1 MAHTQEN
8 IKIIFLAVLLTKLF
22 VMIINLAKKLFFTD
36 KKNVV
41 YRLIEAILKEY
52 YYCKKM
58 IKKHF
63 NKNLIMFAEEEE
75 RFQLSN
81 SCWICDKIFDV
92 GDDKVRDHCHITGK
106 YREPAHWSCNINL
119 KLSKKIP
126 VIFHNLRLYDSHL
139 IIKEKN
145 K

>member
-58 IKKHF
+58 IKKTF
-63 NKNLIMFAEEEE
+63 
-75 RFQLSN
+75 
-81 SCWICDKIFDV
+81 
-92 GDDKVRDHCHITGK
+92 
-106 YREPAHWSCNINL
+106 
-119 KLSKKIP
+119 
-126 VIFHNLRLYDSHL
+126 
-139 IIKEKN
+139 
-145 K
+145 

>member
-41 YRLIEAILKEY
+41 YRHIEAILKEY

-81 SCWICDKIFDV
+81 SCWKCDKIFDV

-106 YREPAHWSCNINL
+106 YREAAHWSCNINL